1 MKDLMVLEAK
11 LKTAQEEA
19 LKADSEKHNLQRE
32 LQELRQAQDQLLSK
46 IKESQ
51 EFIEVCT
58 QFMHKNGLMVNASF
72 VSESSDLDLFG

>member
-32 LQELRQAQDQLLSK
+32 LQELR
-46 IKESQ
+46 
-51 EFIEVCT
+51 
-58 QFMHKNGLMVNASF
+58 
-72 VSESSDLDLFG
+72 